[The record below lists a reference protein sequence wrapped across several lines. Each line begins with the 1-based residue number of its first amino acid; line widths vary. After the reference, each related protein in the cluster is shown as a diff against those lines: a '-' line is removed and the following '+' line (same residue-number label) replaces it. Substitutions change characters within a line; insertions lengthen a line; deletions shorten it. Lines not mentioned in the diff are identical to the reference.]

1 MSKWPKCQCRVCKS
15 YSNHT
20 ARAKPTASKLS
31 DAPAT
36 WHLRWSHDVVFLVPS
51 LDALEGPAHGMKYA
65 HTYTTNTCMTHEPM
79 WNQCETYFVLFF
91 PMSLILQRSWTK
103 PSPNRSGFCWSSPGP
118 KQETH
123 LTAAAGVHNPIGI
136 STDFEMFGY
145 FPVPYL
151 DDFYRFYSANHPLR
165 FFLCGTQTQPPYQ
178 SSGTPCKGCRC
189 IQSCLPPITGTLS
202 MPCTPVP
209 WGGQQAGF
217 GCGGSPGLLPL
228 WKAKKR
234 TSLKQYSAKL
244 CPNRFQPDWRWWN
257 DGSVRREQ
265 EAGSSVC
272 DLNHGLMMLTLQSPP

>member
-1 MSKWPKCQCRVCKS
+1 M
-15 YSNHT
+15 
-20 ARAKPTASKLS
+20 
-31 DAPAT
+31 
-36 WHLRWSHDVVFLVPS
+36 
-51 LDALEGPAHGMKYA
+51 
-65 HTYTTNTCMTHEPM
+65 
-79 WNQCETYFVLFF
+79 NQCETSVKPILFSFF
-91 PMSLILQRSWTK
+91 PCRWSCNGLGPSLLPTGLDSAGPHPVQR
-103 PSPNRSGFCWSSPGP
+103 
-118 KQETH
+118 H